1 MAKARIVKMVALIL
15 CGFLLGI
22 IFVLTA
28 QHIRRRM
35 PHAEDLVLPG
45 RFADI
50 RVTAY
55 MTKLGREA
63 LLVRNGDYP
72 FITILKD
79 KSGEVYEF
87 NVYDGLDRRLVC
99 GSFKDCRLCAITVY
113 NNSDNL
119 VFAIRSSGK
128 EGIWE
133 RAMYVSYD
141 LVSKK
146 FTGPH
151 YTDVDFDGQFDAKAV
166 YSQDGTLIG
175 NLIYR
180 NGQWQEV
187 DWFNVYEK
195 PPAPVKAS
203 VKHGGEYVLFDFEY
217 GKGWRERDPN
227 LLDKTETDEEIFN
240 EDMPYALLWT
250 SH

>member
-119 VFAIRSSGK
+119 VFAIRS
-128 EGIWE
+128 
-133 RAMYVSYD
+133 
-141 LVSKK
+141 
-146 FTGPH
+146 
-151 YTDVDFDGQFDAKAV
+151 
-166 YSQDGTLIG
+166 
-175 NLIYR
+175 
-180 NGQWQEV
+180 
-187 DWFNVYEK
+187 
-195 PPAPVKAS
+195 
-203 VKHGGEYVLFDFEY
+203 
-217 GKGWRERDPN
+217 
-227 LLDKTETDEEIFN
+227 
-240 EDMPYALLWT
+240 
-250 SH
+250 